1 MSEMIE
7 MICEG
12 CGQLAISYVVT
23 FAPLC
28 AACRWAVQANPAP
41 YQCSECLATCVP
53 GDYCCIDC
61 NGCGDCCVCPED

>member
-1 MSEMIE
+1 MIEMIE

-41 YQCSECLATCVP
+41 RQCSER
-53 GDYCCIDC
+53 GD
-61 NGCGDCCVCPED
+61 CGDCGDCSED